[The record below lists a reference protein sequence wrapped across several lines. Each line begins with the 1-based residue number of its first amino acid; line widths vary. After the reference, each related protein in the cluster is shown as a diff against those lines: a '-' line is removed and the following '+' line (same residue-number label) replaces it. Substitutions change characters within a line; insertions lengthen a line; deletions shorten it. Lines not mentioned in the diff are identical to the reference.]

1 MSYYD
6 ETPVNLDEI
15 KQEATL
21 NETFIVN
28 PTDAVVD
35 QYSALFDGY
44 EKEIKRSETF
54 EVVNDRT
61 KSSFYR
67 LLDKAFGEH
76 NVYNIKFQNLEPPP
90 NNFIDD
96 PKPKV
101 KSPSAQHYL
110 VSKLLRVHTEKY
122 ESIKDNYR
130 LNVYSHTILYNYHAA
145 EIEIQNSM
153 LGDAVN
159 VLTIMQTTQ
168 ELSNLET
175 HLTFISKSKFIDFI
189 DAMDILFKIFK
200 KIKLFQLFRGRIT
213 GIQTIE
219 EKMINQLAIFSG
231 LVKQDFD

>member
-6 ETPVNLDEI
+6 ETPVSLDEM

-44 EKEIKRSETF
+44 EKEIKRGETF

-61 KSSFYR
+61 KSILYKLS
-67 LLDKAFGEH
+67 K
-76 NVYNIKFQNLEPPP
+76 
-90 NNFIDD
+90 DD
-96 PKPKV
+96 PNPKV
-101 KSPSAQHYL
+101 KPPYAQHYL

-122 ESIKDNYR
+122 ESIKDNYK

-175 HLTFISKSKFIDFI
+175 HLTFISRSKFIDFI